1 MSSPCVWGAQNL
13 KIELLGL
20 PRLDCFMVFHGG
32 CLISKLL
39 MLVYKSW
46 NSINLFNLVILNC
59 WCFQNMLWL
68 LRCLHHFARG
78 MILVCFIPRRIAE
91 SPRGLK
97 MRHLVRVV
105 QELERQAECFFLH
118 SNDRKKTSW
127 IMRHDYEVIQGMNF
141 EGCKGAS
148 RYVF

>member
-1 MSSPCVWGAQNL
+1 
-13 KIELLGL
+13 
-20 PRLDCFMVFHGG
+20 
-32 CLISKLL
+32 
-39 MLVYKSW
+39 
-46 NSINLFNLVILNC
+46 
-59 WCFQNMLWL
+59 
-68 LRCLHHFARG
+68 
-78 MILVCFIPRRIAE
+78 
-91 SPRGLK
+91 

-148 RYVF
+148 RYFF